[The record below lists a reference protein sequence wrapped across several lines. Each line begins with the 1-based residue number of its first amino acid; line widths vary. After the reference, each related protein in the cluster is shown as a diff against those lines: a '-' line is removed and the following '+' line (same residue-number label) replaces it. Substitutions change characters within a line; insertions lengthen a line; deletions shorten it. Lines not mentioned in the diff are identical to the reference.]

1 MFYFNEKVNE
11 SDFKDNLKLLFFFL
25 YWVPIKNYLFLIF
38 IIYLFLPNLF
48 NENKFI

>member
-25 YWVPIKNYLFLIF
+25 YWDANQKLFIFNFYYLFIF
-38 IIYLFLPNLF
+38 T
-48 NENKFI
+48 